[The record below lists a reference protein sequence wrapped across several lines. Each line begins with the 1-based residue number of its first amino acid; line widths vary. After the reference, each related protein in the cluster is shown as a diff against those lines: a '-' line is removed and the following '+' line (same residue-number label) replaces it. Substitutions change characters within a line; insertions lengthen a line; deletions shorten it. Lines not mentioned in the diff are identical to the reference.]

1 MRAVG
6 GLVMGLLLAG
16 CGLPGLT
23 RQEERPADLVAR
35 GDALARAGDFGSAE
49 AMYRRVLDAP
59 LRERPADRPGDRPAD
74 RALFGL
80 GRLYVS
86 PDNANRDYRQAH
98 QQFDRLAR
106 EHPESPLAGE
116 ARAWRDLLGAVLRE
130 REETVRARQETDRLR
145 RELQRARQEAE
156 AIRRDLE
163 RGRQEAEAIRRDLE
177 RLKRLELELEL
188 ERRRR

>member
-6 GLVMGLLLAG
+6 GLLTGLLLAG
-16 CGLPGLT
+16 CGLPGPM

-59 LRERPADRPGDRPAD
+59 LRDRPADPPADRPAD
-74 RALFGL
+74 RALLGL

-86 PDNANRDYRQAH
+86 PDNANRDYRRAH

-106 EHPESPLAGE
+106 EHPESPVAGE
-116 ARAWRDLLGAVLRE
+116 ARAWRDLLGVVLRE
-130 REETVRARQETDRLR
+130 REETTRARQETTRARQETDRLR
-145 RELQRARQEAE
+145 RELQQARQEAE
-156 AIRRDLE
+156 AIR
-163 RGRQEAEAIRRDLE
+163 QDLE
-177 RLKRLELELEL
+177 RLRRLEIEL
-188 ERRRR
+188 ERPRRR

>member
-6 GLVMGLLLAG
+6 GLLMGLLLTG
-16 CGLPGLT
+16 CGLPGLM
-23 RQEERPADLVAR
+23 RQEERPPDLVAR

-49 AMYRRVLDAP
+49 ATYRRVLDAP
-59 LRERPADRPGDRPAD
+59 LRDRPADRPAD
-74 RALFGL
+74 RALLGL

-86 PDNANRDYRQAH
+86 PDNANRDYRQAY

-106 EHPESPLAGE
+106 EHPESPVAGE
-116 ARAWRDLLGAVLRE
+116 ARAWRDLLGVVLRE
-130 REETVRARQETDRLR
+130 REEAIRARQETDRLR

-156 AIRRDLE
+156 AIRRDL
-163 RGRQEAEAIRRDLE
+163 Q
-177 RLKRLELELEL
+177 RLNRLELEL